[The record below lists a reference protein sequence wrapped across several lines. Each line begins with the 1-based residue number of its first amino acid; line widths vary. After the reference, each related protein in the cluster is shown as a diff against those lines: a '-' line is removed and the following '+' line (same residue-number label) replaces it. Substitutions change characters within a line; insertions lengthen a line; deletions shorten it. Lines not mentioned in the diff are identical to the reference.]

1 MMYLHHW
8 QRRESRSVF
17 EGCFLG
23 SRMCRFPHRGADG
36 RWIRPHPRTREL
48 LWSALTSN
56 SEMRVLPVWGQFY
69 GPKPRQ
75 NTTRWATR
83 AHSFVSLT
91 GLFMTFTWGNKT
103 RYSRERPSRFL
114 LVDDDY
120 YKTYST
126 PYYLSKH
133 NIKFLKS
140 PQCLHLTLFRYCT
153 VHHSS

>member
-1 MMYLHHW
+1 MMYLTADK
-8 QRRESRSVF
+8 EGNLVPYLKGVSSVL
-17 EGCFLG
+17 ECAGSHTVVRTAGGC
-23 SRMCRFPHRGADG
+23 
-36 RWIRPHPRTREL
+36 PHPRTREL
-48 LWSALTSN
+48 LWSTLTSN

-120 YKTYST
+120 YETYSI
-126 PYYLSKH
+126 PYYLFKH
-133 NIKFLKS
+133 NIKFLN
-140 PQCLHLTLFRYCT
+140 LIINVFI
-153 VHHSS
+153 